1 VRGARVLGELVALV
15 DQVVEAIVKAAKT
28 GKVGDGKIFIT
39 DINRVIRIR
48 TGETDDSAL

>member
-1 VRGARVLGELVALV
+1 MRTVILDVKSTADTFA
-15 DQVVEAIVKAAKT
+15 DIVKAAKT

-39 DINRVIRIR
+39 DIDRVIRIR